1 MRNIYDSKNYKLLI
15 IIPIALL
22 MVGLFSISVYP
33 GLQLDQSLKG
43 GVNVQLQTTAQ
54 INVRS
59 LTTAI
64 DAAIPGAQSSVSLS
78 PGGVSITIAANTSLA
93 QAEQKSLAVYS
104 AYGNYSDASVLIASY
119 QTSLQQQ
126 PDNQTLVA
134 ALGSEQANQTRYL
147 DQMNSGLSQE
157 LALLV
162 PFIGGP
168 EPFNATNP
176 AQMAALAQSSYSSA
190 ASVYQS
196 KVMKAL
202 GGLISFTTYSY
213 NDVTSTLGSFFLS
226 QMRTIIIAAFI
237 IVAIA
242 VFILFRSPVPAMAVV
257 FSSAND
263 ILVALGVM
271 AIAGIPLGVA
281 SIGGILMLIGYSID
295 TSLLSSIRILKRSEG
310 TAVDRAFSTM
320 KTGIT
325 MTSAAIITF
334 AILLVVSYIAFIPT
348 YFEISGVVLAGLVA
362 DIFTT
367 WFGNTPMVLA
377 YKKRKESRGVAS

>member
-1 MRNIYDSKNYKLLI
+1 MALHNIYETKNYKLLI
-15 IIPIALL
+15 VIPIVLL
-22 MVGLFSISVYP
+22 IVSLFFIP
-33 GLQLDQSLKG
+33 RIQLDQSLRG
-43 GVNVQLQTTAQ
+43 GVNIQLQTNSTVD
-54 INVRS
+54 VRA

-64 DAAIPGAQSSVSLS
+64 DAAILGAQSSVSLS
-78 PGGVSITIAANTSLA
+78 PGGVSITIASNSSLSA
-93 QAEQKSLAVYS
+93 ASQQTLSVYGGYSNYNNAAVLLA
-104 AYGNYSDASVLIASY
+104 AYRT
-119 QTSLQQQ
+119 QLQQQ
-126 PDNQTLVA
+126 PSNQTLIAMINAV
-134 ALGSEQANQTRYL
+134 QTNQTKDL
-147 DQMNSGLSQE
+147 AQLNSSLSGE

-168 EPFNATNP
+168 AAFNSTNP
-176 AQMAALAQSSYSSA
+176 SQMVSLAQSSYSSA

-196 KVMKAL
+196 KVVATL
-202 GGLISFTTYSY
+202 HGLISFSSYSY
-213 NDVTSTLGSFFLS
+213 NAVTATLGSFFLS
-226 QMRTIIIAAFI
+226 QMQTIIIAAFI

-242 VFILFRSPVPAMAVV
+242 VLIIFRSPIPALAVV
-257 FSSAND
+257 FSSGND

-271 AIAGIPLGVA
+271 GISGIPLGVA

-310 TAVDRAFSTM
+310 TTTERAFSTM

-334 AILLVVSYIAFIPT
+334 ATLLVVSYIAFIPT

-367 WFGNTPMVLA
+367 WFGNTPMVLGT
-377 YKKRKESRGVAS
+377 RRGRR